1 MPRLLVQHDSWACL
15 WVFSEKICTH
25 SVNWVPPSLICVG
38 IIQSV
43 EGLNRTKRQRKG
55 KFPLQ
60 LECPSFPAL
69 EHWSSCFSGFQTQGP
84 TPAAPLALPPLHL
97 HSQAFGFGLRDK
109 PLAPLV
115 LTSSYLDWITP
126 PAFLFHLL
134 ADSRL
139 WDLSFV
145 TIWVNFYNQS
155 NYI

>member
-1 MPRLLVQHDSWACL
+1 MYHNLLTHPLKDILIASKFDSYL
-15 WVFSEKICTH
+15 FT
-25 SVNWVPPSLICVG
+25 SVCGHQPV
-38 IIQSV
+38 V
-43 EGLNRTKRQRKG
+43 ESLNRTKRQRKG
-55 KFPLQ
+55 EFPLQ
-60 LECPSFPAL
+60 PECPSFPAL

-84 TPAAPLALPPLHL
+84 TPAAPLALPPTPHL

-134 ADSRL
+134 ADGRL
-139 WDLSFV
+139 RDISFV
-145 TIWVNFYNQS
+145 TIWVNFYNKS